1 MRVSLT
7 PLGQG
12 EARPK
17 LEWLAAVNEKAAVY
31 AERFTHAA
39 TLAAM
44 LRLLPDDRL
53 TVQSASN
60 HCNLQIHHACAPPT
74 SLAAAVMDL

>member
-1 MRVSLT
+1 VRVSLT

-12 EARPK
+12 VARPQ

-60 HCNLQIHHACAPPT
+60 HCKIHHACAPPT